1 MRFDIRYLICVV
13 SCALLSGCGKP
24 VDPLPAGGFS
34 AQATLSTNTILVGD
48 PVALTLTARHPAG
61 STVSFPNIASRLR
74 EQSSDAGNGKEVTV
88 RGRASASKKL
98 TKTIL
103 ESEEIYQ
110 LSSFR
115 IGDWPLATNPVV
127 CTFSGGEQKTQDLS
141 GLVLH
146 VQSSL
151 NATNATKLSDIKDIV
166 KPPSQLARKLWVPL
180 AVALLALIASLA
192 TLLFLRKRKTVQP
205 SSVPPQ
211 PPHIIAKQALDVLR
225 RKQWSPEPFFT
236 ELSLILRT
244 YLENRFC
251 LNAPESTTEE
261 LTRSMTA
268 DNRLAIKEQ
277 QTLHNFLT
285 QADLVKFARA
295 DAQQDVMQ
303 NAFDTVDRFI
313 EQTKQDA
320 GLPQES
326 TENSKRENI

>member
-1 MRFDIRYLICVV
+1 MRFNVRYFICAV
-13 SCALLSGCGKP
+13 SCAVLSGCGKP
-24 VDPLPAGGFS
+24 ADPLPAGGFS

-48 PVALTLTARHPAG
+48 PVTLTLTARHPAG
-61 STVSFPNIASRLR
+61 STISFPNI
-74 EQSSDAGNGKEVTV
+74 GNGKEVAV
-88 RGRASASKKL
+88 RGRASAGKKL

-115 IGDWPLATNPVV
+115 IGDWQLATNPVV

-166 KPPSQLARKLWVPL
+166 KPPLQLARKLWVPL
-180 AVALLALIASLA
+180 AIALLALIAGLV
-192 TLLFLRKRKTVQP
+192 TLLFLRKRKTAQL

-225 RKQWSPEPFFT
+225 KKQWSPEPFFT

-244 YLENRFC
+244 YLENRFS

-277 QTLHNFLT
+277 QTLHNFMT

-303 NAFDTVDRFI
+303 NAFETVEQFV
-313 EQTKQDA
+313 EQTAPADQTN
-320 GLPQES
+320 Q
-326 TENSKRENI
+326 TN